1 MKQLISDIQQ
11 RIKESD
17 EIEVLYPEMDQLF
30 KEVDLKEYSEE
41 IYRL

>member
-1 MKQLISDIQQ
+1 MKQLIDDIQQ
-11 RIKESD
+11 RIKESE

-30 KEVDLKEYSEE
+30 KEVDLEEYSEE